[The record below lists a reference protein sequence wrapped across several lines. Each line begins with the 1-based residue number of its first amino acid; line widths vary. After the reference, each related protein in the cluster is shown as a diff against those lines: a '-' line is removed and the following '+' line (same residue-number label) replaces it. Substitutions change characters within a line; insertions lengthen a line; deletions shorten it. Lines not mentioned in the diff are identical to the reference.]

1 MEPASN
7 TKIATSNPAE
17 PKVTAHNVRQ
27 PQLSLRIGLVMAA
40 SVLISG
46 RHFFSNSSMLLIGP
60 AAPARKRL
68 FCLSTNPSIYPS
80 FYVSTCLIK
89 YLSHHLLVYL
99 STHLIVYQPINLSTY
114 LPTCLYAYLP
124 ICLSTYGSICL
135 SIYLSTYLPIY
146 PSVSLSIRLPIH
158 PSIHLSVSI
167 SISLSMSTYLSVY
180 LSICLSIY
188 LAVYASMHLCIYL
201 SFFLS
206 LCPSLRFQFMH
217 HTSIQAI
224 LTIVITTGIIIA
236 TIAIISI
243 MTPLSHKP

>member
-68 FCLSTNPSIYPS
+68 FCVSTNPSIYLS

-99 STHLIVYQPINLSTY
+99 STHLIVYQPIYLS
-114 LPTCLYAYLP
+114 AYLP
-124 ICLSTYGSICL
+124 ICISAYLPFYLRIYL
-135 SIYLSTYLPIY
+135 PIYLSTYLPIY